1 MIALTLRQRNII
13 EYLLSRDSYVTNDVI
28 ASNFEV
34 SNRTVRKDLEV
45 IAAYLKEQGMS
56 LVRKPGKGVW
66 IENKQEVLFDDLS
79 CSYSKNERIV
89 IYVTSLLLNDVNTFM
104 TLASSCGVSKQTVIN
119 DLNTIEKFLDGY
131 HLSLIKNQGVGTSLE
146 GDETDIRRLFIDLLF
161 TNDHSKIVYELC
173 INNDGIQRNLDVSF
187 ELITVIEN
195 EFRFRYVDRDRISIV
210 LSFLLNRLG
219 LMKTKNSTIQS
230 SDMERINSILST
242 KISDSNDQEY
252 ISSFLLGERVEG
264 SLTLDSKVED
274 EANEISEHLISSLK
288 KIHYFDSEDMK
299 DIIRSLTVH
308 VRAAI
313 KEIGFIH
320 KPVEVLGK
328 EFDNPV
334 TTSNYIFTYNAVIKA
349 GYDLE
354 NIKDDGG
361 NESTQTITVTLPKA
375 SIFDSY
381 LDEKSYV
388 QYWEGEKITAN
399 VGLDDIHKEKKRMLK
414 EAKQD
419 AIKGG
424 LYEKTAEHAKVV
436 ITDYIHSLKGY
447 ENYNVVFN
455 EEA

>member
-1 MIALTLRQRNII
+1 MKT
-13 EYLLSRDSYVTNDVI
+13 LLSILKGIKNGLSTAFRKVKSSKRLQGALVLVCIVAI
-28 ASNFEV
+28 AS
-34 SNRTVRKDLEV
+34 T
-45 IAAYLKEQGMS
+45 A
-56 LVRKPGKGVW
+56 
-66 IENKQEVLFDDLS
+66 
-79 CSYSKNERIV
+79 
-89 IYVTSLLLNDVNTFM
+89 
-104 TLASSCGVSKQTVIN
+104 
-119 DLNTIEKFLDGY
+119 
-131 HLSLIKNQGVGTSLE
+131 
-146 GDETDIRRLFIDLLF
+146 LFIAYKKG
-161 TNDHSKIVYELC
+161 TKV
-173 INNDGIQRNLDVSF
+173 
-187 ELITVIEN
+187 N
-195 EFRFRYVDRDRISIV
+195 E
-210 LSFLLNRLG
+210 
-219 LMKTKNSTIQS
+219 TIQETVVNYQ
-230 SDMERINSILST
+230 DIEEIT
-242 KISDSNDQEY
+242 FQE
-252 ISSFLLGERVEG
+252 
-264 SLTLDSKVED
+264 
-274 EANEISEHLISSLK
+274 A
-288 KIHYFDSEDMK
+288 
-299 DIIRSLTVH
+299 TVP
-308 VRAAI
+308 
-313 KEIGFIH
+313 EIGVIH
-320 KPVEVLGK
+320 KPVEVCGK